1 METKELYDGSIVPVE
16 TPTKI
21 IDGERHLLTEEEI
34 EAMQEEAAT
43 LAIAKEEVQPVTAVT
58 LEQKIT
64 AILKQFKQDR
74 MNGKGLIQE
83 LDAIVTQEMKGLKP

>member
-1 METKELYDGSIVPVE
+1 METKELYDGSIVPIE

-34 EAMQEEAAT
+34 QAIQEQAAIN
-43 LAIAKEEVQPVTAVT
+43 LEKEEVQPVTAFT

-64 AILKQFKQDR
+64 AILKQFNQDR
-74 MNGKGLIQE
+74 LNGKDLIQE
-83 LDAIVTQEMKGLKP
+83 LDTIVRNERLKK